1 MTPKAKTAIVGGT
14 NTLANSDTANWIG
27 SMILEAKVDAPDKNG
42 YIQVAK
48 DAAAKQTK
56 GLPQMI
62 GAMAA

>member
-1 MTPKAKTAIVGGT
+1 MILKVKTVIVGGI
-14 NTLANSDTANWIG
+14 NIFVNSDTANWIG